1 MKPTA
6 DEMPDEI
13 DFSNAQRGVHSIN
26 SAALVFVPTSIEEG
40 VWNYFSAK
48 AARKGVNVADL
59 LNEVLRRDIEINEAL
74 R

>member
-26 SAALVFVPTSIEEG
+26 SAARVFVPASIEEG
-40 VWNYFSAK
+40 VWKYFSAK
-48 AARKGVNVADL
+48 AAKKGVDVADL
-59 LNEVLRRDIEINEAL
+59 LTEVLRRDIEINEAL

>member
-13 DFSNAQRGVHSIN
+13 DFSNAQRGVHLIKSE
-26 SAALVFVPTSIEEG
+26 ARVCVPASIEEG
-40 VWNYFSAK
+40 VWKYFSAK
-48 AARKGVNVADL
+48 AAKKGVDVADL
-59 LNEVLRRDIEINEAL
+59 LTEVLRWDIEINEAL